1 MSLVFQDSP
10 AEQARV
16 MTILPP
22 QPKLRYYSLKS
33 VSTCVSFIPRFWIFV
48 KRFGK

>member
-1 MSLVFQDSP
+1 
-10 AEQARV
+10 

-33 VSTCVSFIPRFWIFV
+33 IFTCIFFIPYRGAFV
-48 KRFGK
+48 KQAEKNILC